1 MWFSTIVRVAWLVTT
16 GRGAED
22 MRSDEEEY
30 VLLYSLQNFRCSTC
44 DITATMVTRRKRK
57 TSDCLNYNDTLST
70 LLLNL
75 FEQSSTWW
83 SCDVWLRLFWRIWI
97 ALRGSSTFV
106 PAQIRLWMDLLSD
119 TVNDCKS
126 LWHHCSHRRKVQYF
140 STFSGKLVHGTLNES
155 VAHNQSRHCA
165 P

>member
-75 FEQSSTWW
+75 FEQSST
-83 SCDVWLRLFWRIWI
+83 
-97 ALRGSSTFV
+97 
-106 PAQIRLWMDLLSD
+106 
-119 TVNDCKS
+119 
-126 LWHHCSHRRKVQYF
+126 
-140 STFSGKLVHGTLNES
+140 
-155 VAHNQSRHCA
+155 
-165 P
+165 